1 MTVRLAVSN
10 RPMSERD
17 QLLLE
22 RLRGGDA
29 AAFEQLFTQHYGQV
43 YRVAYNLL
51 STREAAED
59 LAQETFLALYREPPP
74 VATPLL
80 AWLCRVAL
88 NRGYN
93 SLRGERRGERRA
105 ALLAEPPAEIDPQ
118 SELLRAEE
126 RERVRATIAE
136 LPERQGQILLLRYAG
151 LAYAEIAETLGIAPG
166 SVGTLLA
173 RAERAFL
180 ARYQAATGQIDERH
194 L

>member
-1 MTVRLAVSN
+1 
-10 RPMSERD
+10 MSERD
-17 QLLLE
+17 ELLLE

-29 AAFEQLFTQHYGQV
+29 AAFELLFTQHYGQV
-43 YRVAYNLL
+43 YRVAYNLVG
-51 STREAAED
+51 TREAAED

-74 VATPLL
+74 AGAPLL

-93 SLRGERRGERRA
+93 SLRGQRRAERRD
-105 ALLAEPPAEIDPQ
+105 ALLAEPPAEVDPQ

-126 RERVRATIAE
+126 REQVRAAIAE
-136 LPERQGQILLLRYAG
+136 LPARQGQILLLRYAG
-151 LAYAEIAETLGIAPG
+151 LAYAEIAAPLGIAPG

-180 ARYQAATGQIDERH
+180 AHYGAAPGQTDERH